1 MKHLCSLS
9 KKGVDDNL
17 KKILPLLIDPVY
29 ICMKCARV
37 SNSEDRLCKAKSLK
51 KTLNKL

>member
-9 KKGVDDNL
+9 KKGVDENM
-17 KKILPLLIDPVY
+17 KKIVSLIVDPKF

-37 SNSEDRLCKAKSLK
+37 SNIEDRLCKPKSIK
-51 KTLNKL
+51 KYN

>member
-9 KKGVDDNL
+9 KKGVDENM
-17 KKILPLLIDPVY
+17 KKIVSLIVDPKF

-37 SNSEDRLCKAKSLK
+37 SNTGERLCKPAKLK
-51 KTLNKL
+51 TKA

>member
-9 KKGVDDNL
+9 KKGVDENM
-17 KKILPLLIDPVY
+17 KKILSLVVDPKF

-37 SNSEDRLCKAKSLK
+37 SNNSDRLCKSK
-51 KTLNKL
+51 KIPAAR